1 MPSRGFTR
9 GRGRCALGLSHQ
21 WWGQLRQASRFPT
34 RRPRGGCESSC
45 AAEAAARRLPLKRQ
59 CGARLR
65 ADAEPRVYPRTGA
78 IRSELE
84 SPVVGSIA
92 PGVEISDSKARGGCE
107 SSCAAEAA
115 ARRLPLKRQCCARLR
130 ADAEPRVY
138 PRTGAMRSGLESPV
152 VGSIAP
158 GFEISD
164 SKAHGRH
171 RPFTGRRRAAG
182 LPALI
187 KLLPSFQRQLF
198 PV

>member
-34 RRPRGGCESSC
+34 RRP
-45 AAEAAARRLPLKRQ
+45 
-59 CGARLR
+59 
-65 ADAEPRVYPRTGA
+65 
-78 IRSELE
+78 
-84 SPVVGSIA
+84 
-92 PGVEISDSKARGGCE
+92 RGGCE

-164 SKAHGRH
+164 SKAQGRH
-171 RPFTGRRRAAG
+171 RPFTGNAEPRVYPRTYDSAVPGATIS
-182 LPALI
+182 LVQ
-187 KLLPSFQRQLF
+187 QRSRPFDDLSQVERFLEDGTGIVLE
-198 PV
+198 PGAY